1 MTKATDQC
9 FELLVTSVIISLA
22 FLLSLTFNIV
32 HCVMKHRREKEMK
45 FSSQHSISYDQQY
58 METNPIYG
66 NLNQSILDHTDEC
79 CYEPMA
85 TPHERKRQEIQVAPE
100 EPMFYAALNLSPK
113 KPGKTRKKKARP
125 ISNES
130 YTEDKSASSNG
141 NILSTS
147 SIYLNSEQL
156 TAECTAEEDLVHD
169 DPIRCYHLLKKT
181 RNNVAMEEENQV

>member
-85 TPHERKRQEIQVAPE
+85 TPHERKRWHQRNQCSMQHLISV
-100 EPMFYAALNLSPK
+100 LKNL
-113 KPGKTRKKKARP
+113 GKHERRKQGQLVTKVIRKTNLLVQMVIFCLHLA
-125 ISNES
+125 
-130 YTEDKSASSNG
+130 YT
-141 NILSTS
+141 
-147 SIYLNSEQL
+147 
-156 TAECTAEEDLVHD
+156 
-169 DPIRCYHLLKKT
+169 
-181 RNNVAMEEENQV
+181 